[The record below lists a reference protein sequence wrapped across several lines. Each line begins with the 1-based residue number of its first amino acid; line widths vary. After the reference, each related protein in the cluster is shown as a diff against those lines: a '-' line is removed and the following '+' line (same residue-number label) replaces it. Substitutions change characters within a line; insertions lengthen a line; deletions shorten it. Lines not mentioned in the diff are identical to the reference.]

1 MGTFGRFL
9 KSAGLFLDKHRPEIL
24 TGVGI
29 GGMIGTVVLAVRE
42 TPKAVLLLEERKKE
56 ENVEKLTPLQTIETA
71 WKCYIPSALTG
82 ALSITC
88 IIGGSVIGY
97 RRTAALAAA
106 CTIAENSLQTY
117 QQKVIETIGEKKE
130 VAIRDDICKEE
141 LVKNPVIEKE
151 VVLTGCGNSLF
162 YDPMSGR
169 YFRSDI
175 EHIKKAVNELNRHM
189 IADMYVSLNE
199 FYDEIGLTH
208 NEVGDILGWNVNR
221 GLIEIHF
228 SAQIAEDEKT
238 PCLVLNHEIAP
249 MYNYQYV

>member
-1 MGTFGRFL
+1 
-9 KSAGLFLDKHRPEIL
+9 
-24 TGVGI
+24 
-29 GGMIGTVVLAVRE
+29 MIGTVVLAVRG

-56 ENVEKLTPLQTIETA
+56 EGVDKLTPLQTIETS

-82 ALSITC
+82 ALSIAC

-130 VAIRDDICKEE
+130 VSIRDDICKEE

-169 YFRSDI
+169 YFRSDK
-175 EHIKKAVNELNRHM
+175 EHIKKAVKELNRHIIAELYISLNELNRHM

>member
-1 MGTFGRFL
+1 M
-9 KSAGLFLDKHRPEIL
+9 
-24 TGVGI
+24 
-29 GGMIGTVVLAVRE
+29 
-42 TPKAVLLLEERKKE
+42 
-56 ENVEKLTPLQTIETA
+56 
-71 WKCYIPSALTG
+71 
-82 ALSITC
+82 
-88 IIGGSVIGY
+88 IGY

-141 LVKNPVIEKE
+141 IAKNPVIEKGSCSYRMRE
-151 VVLTGCGNSLF
+151 FLF

-199 FYDEIGLTH
+199 FFTMK
-208 NEVGDILGWNVNR
+208 
-221 GLIEIHF
+221 
-228 SAQIAEDEKT
+228 SALRTMRSAIFWDGT
-238 PCLVLNHEIAP
+238 
-249 MYNYQYV
+249 